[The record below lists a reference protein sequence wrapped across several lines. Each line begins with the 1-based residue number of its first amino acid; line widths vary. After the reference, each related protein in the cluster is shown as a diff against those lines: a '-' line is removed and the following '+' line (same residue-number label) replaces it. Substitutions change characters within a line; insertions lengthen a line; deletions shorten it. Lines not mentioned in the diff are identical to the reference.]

1 MTDDELAA
9 LAAHGWAITFL
20 TDLADDGLGVYV
32 LKRNGDQTTLD
43 PNSDTFAD
51 DLAAALNPPL
61 PPPPVPLQDR
71 VAAALQELQAQE
83 TISGADLATV
93 IQALTG

>member
-1 MTDDELAA
+1 MTDDDLAA
-9 LAAHGWAITFL
+9 LRAHGWAVTYLF
-20 TDLADDGLGVYV
+20 DAAANSGVYV
-32 LKRNGDQTTLD
+32 LKRESEQTTLD

-51 DLAAALNPPL
+51 DYAAALNPPL

-71 VAAALQELQAQE
+71 VAAALQDLQAQP
-83 TISGADLATV
+83 TISGADLASV